1 MNKFQNFLLII
12 VFLIAGSSVTIV
24 KKVLSKI
31 ECKGKEF
38 RHAWIYQNIMYFSE
52 LMTYFVYHNFYNDE
66 EFRNLKENK
75 NKIPPPRKLLIL
87 STIMA
92 FFYTILTTFGLLLL
106 PGSVFQMFRSSIILV
121 TFIFSFFLTKNKHY
135 IHHYIGLSLTLIG
148 LISIAISTYSDSNID
163 RLEII
168 LGIITTLI
176 GIIAMAFNY
185 TLEENI
191 TKKFLCHPMQCIYIE
206 GFYGFILS
214 CTVITILYFIPCN
227 TDNKIILK
235 FCNEDDEKLRGEN
248 YFFAIKQVIST
259 PKALICI
266 LLYAIFISTTNNT
279 GCAFSKHTSGTARA
293 VVDTL
298 RSIFVWIFFMMPF
311 NNVKNRE
318 TFKPLQFIGFIFL
331 IAGNVFYNNLLKIN
345 FSKDTKKNITKI
357 INHLSEQKIIDL
369 NQSRFVIDSF
379 DDEIKDTIKELY
391 DSSIDDKTNET
402 NSNNNETKDI
412 EKKEEK
418 KSENEEEIKKNEK

>member
-31 ECKGKEF
+31 ECDGREF

-52 LMTYFVYHNFYNDE
+52 LMTYFVYHYFYNDE
-66 EFRNLKENK
+66 EFRNLEENK
-75 NKIPPPRKLLIL
+75 NKLPPPRKLLIF

-148 LISIAISTYSDSNID
+148 LILIAISTYTDTTID
-163 RLEII
+163 KLEII

-214 CTVITILYFIPCN
+214 CIVITILYLTPCN
-227 TDNKIILK
+227 TENKIILK
-235 FCNEDDEKLRGEN
+235 FCNVDDEKIRGEN
-248 YFFAIKQVIST
+248 YFYAIKQVVKT
-259 PKALICI
+259 PSALICI

-311 NNVKNRE
+311 NVKNKE
-318 TFKPLQFIGFIFL
+318 TFKTFQFIGFIFL
-331 IAGNVFYNNLLKIN
+331 IAGNVFYNNLLQIKY
-345 FSKDTKKNITKI
+345 SKDSKKNVNKI
-357 INHLSEQKIIDL
+357 INQLSEQKIIDL
-369 NQSRFVIDSF
+369 DQSVFAIDNNIN
-379 DDEIKDTIKELY
+379 DDELIDQINKLNDINLKDKIKD
-391 DSSIDDKTNET
+391 DKSN
-402 NSNNNETKDI
+402 NSNMNKTAET
-412 EKKEEK
+412 ENSEEK
-418 KSENEEEIKKNEK
+418 KSKNDEK

>member
-1 MNKFQNFLLII
+1 MNKFQNYTLII

-31 ECKGKEF
+31 KCKEKEF

-52 LMTYFVYHNFYNDE
+52 LMTFFVYRFFYNDE
-66 EFRNLKENK
+66 EFRNLEENK
-75 NKIPPPRKLLIL
+75 NKSPPPRKLLIF

-135 IHHYIGLSLTLIG
+135 IHHYIGLLLTLIG
-148 LISIAISTYSDSNID
+148 LISIAISTYSDSNTD
-163 RLEII
+163 KMEII

-214 CTVITILYFIPCN
+214 CTVITILYLIPCD

-235 FCNEDDEKLRGEN
+235 FCNEDDEKRRGEN
-248 YFFAIKQVIST
+248 YFFAIKQLLDQ

-293 VVDTL
+293 VVDSL
-298 RSIFVWIFFMMPF
+298 RTIFVWIFFMMPF
-311 NNVKNRE
+311 NDENKE
-318 TFKPLQFIGFIFL
+318 SFKLLQFIGFIFL
-331 IAGNVFYNNLLKIN
+331 IAGNVFYNNLIN
-345 FSKDTKKNITKI
+345 IKYSKDSEKNVKEI
-357 INHLSEQKIIDL
+357 ISHLSEQKILDL
-369 NQSRFVIDSF
+369 DKSIFVI
-379 DDEIKDTIKELY
+379 
-391 DSSIDDKTNET
+391 
-402 NSNNNETKDI
+402 NSNEEGFIDKANELNNFNIDNKSDESNSNINQTKET
-412 EKKEEK
+412 EKKITENSEEN
-418 KSENEEEIKKNEK
+418 KSENK